1 MTDVQPDRRI
11 PGYPDDP
18 PREKTELHLTTYEYE
33 FPFNYPNVTVDRV
46 WVGGERHGMELFPIK
61 TTDGSTGSSRL
72 ASDWI
77 VIEEDDPIVRVAVI
91 GSACTPPGSVLVECD
106 PVEGFRHDGEV
117 EAALPVR
124 FRVDGLWGMHLRA
137 DLLAA
142 GGTYGALPVAGM
154 SCAVVE
160 VPASTRV
167 RVAGLG
173 AIPAWSSDDYPDDTH
188 YSIRLIR
195 TTVSAGDTG

>member
-1 MTDVQPDRRI
+1 M
-11 PGYPDDP
+11 
-18 PREKTELHLTTYEYE
+18 
-33 FPFNYPNVTVDRV
+33 
-46 WVGGERHGMELFPIK
+46 
-61 TTDGSTGSSRL
+61 
-72 ASDWI
+72 
-77 VIEEDDPIVRVAVI
+77 
-91 GSACTPPGSVLVECD
+91 LVECD

-117 EAALPVR
+117 EA
-124 FRVDGLWGMHLRA
+124 
-137 DLLAA
+137 
-142 GGTYGALPVAGM
+142 ALPVAGM

>member
-1 MTDVQPDRRI
+1 MVPVRLLLDRFS
-11 PGYPDDP
+11 P
-18 PREKTELHLTTYEYE
+18 
-33 FPFNYPNVTVDRV
+33 V
-46 WVGGERHGMELFPIK
+46 
-61 TTDGSTGSSRL
+61 SRL
-72 ASDWI
+72 GLQPVVTPSQLPMA
-77 VIEEDDPIVRVAVI
+77 VRVLKFGVAVI
-91 GSACTPPGSVLVECD
+91 GSACTTPGSVLVECE

-142 GGTYGALPVAGM
+142 GGMCGGLPVAGM

-173 AIPAWSSDDYPDDTH
+173 AVPAWSSDAYLDDTH
-188 YSIRLIR
+188 YSIRFIR
-195 TTVSAGDTG
+195 TTVSANDTG